1 MAVFRFSLALAA
13 CALLTSCSP
22 VAWWENLN
30 NKAQELATLEARHQA
45 LEQEYKQLKDRHF
58 LLENE
63 YAELKARLESKE
75 LSRLNLSA
83 TGSVTGRRLASIE
96 YKVPSGLAPTELQA
110 LAYSHFRE
118 NRFAEAAKTF
128 ESLLTQPE
136 AASLV
141 DARALYSAGVAWFQL
156 GNFKK
161 SQEHLE
167 QARAQ
172 ATGEEKEKIRKK
184 VDLWLRVIDR
194 RLASVPHGG

>member
-1 MAVFRFSLALAA
+1 MTLFRFSLMLTA
-13 CALLTSCSP
+13 CVLMTSCSP
-22 VAWWENLN
+22 VAWWKSVN
-30 NKAQELATLEARHQA
+30 NKAKELASLEARHQA
-45 LEQEYKQLKDRHF
+45 LEKEYQHLKERHF
-58 LLENE
+58 QLENE
-63 YAELKARLESKE
+63 FAELKASVESKE
-75 LSRLNLSA
+75 LSRVNLSA
-83 TGSVTGRRLASIE
+83 TGSVTGRHPASIG
-96 YKVPSGLAPTELQA
+96 YKVPNGLEPAELQS
-110 LAYSHFRE
+110 LAYNHLRE
-118 NRFAEAAKTF
+118 NRFAEAAVTF

-141 DARALYSAGVAWFQL
+141 DARALYSAGVAWFQV

-172 ATGEEKEKIRKK
+172 AAGEEKEKIRKK

>member
-1 MAVFRFSLALAA
+1 MPVFRSAILLTA
-13 CALLTSCSP
+13 CVLLTSCSP
-22 VAWWENLN
+22 VAWWKSLN
-30 NKAQELATLEARHQA
+30 GKAKELATLEARHQA
-45 LEQEYKQLKDRHF
+45 LEKEYKLLKEKHF
-58 LLENE
+58 QLEND
-63 YAELKARLESKE
+63 YAELKAGVESKE

-83 TGSVTGRRLASIE
+83 TGSVTGRRLASIP
-96 YKVPSGLAPTELQA
+96 YKVPHGLEPAELQA
-110 LAYSHFRE
+110 LAYNHFRE
-118 NRFAEAAKTF
+118 NRFAEAAVTF

-141 DARALYSAGVAWFQL
+141 DSRALYSAGVAWFQV

-194 RLASVPHGG
+194 QLASVPHGG

>member
-1 MAVFRFSLALAA
+1 MPMFRS
-13 CALLTSCSP
+13 ALLLIACVLMTSCSP
-22 VAWWENLN
+22 VAWWKSLN
-30 NKAQELATLEARHQA
+30 GKAKELASLEVRHEA
-45 LEQEYKQLKDRHF
+45 LEKEYKHLQERHF
-58 LLENE
+58 QLEND
-63 YAELKARLESKE
+63 YAELKSSVESKE

-83 TGSVTGRRLASIE
+83 TGSVTGRRPASIG
-96 YKVPSGLAPTELQA
+96 YKVPNGLEPAELQT

-118 NRFAEAAKTF
+118 NRFAEAAVTF

-141 DARALYSAGVAWFQL
+141 DARALYSAGVAWFQV
-156 GNFKK
+156 GNYKK

-172 ATGEEKEKIRKK
+172 ASGEEKEKIRKK

-194 RLASVPHGG
+194 QLASVPHGG

>member
-1 MAVFRFSLALAA
+1 MAVFRFSLLVTA
-13 CALLTSCSP
+13 CVLMTSCSP
-22 VAWWENLN
+22 VAWWKSLN
-30 NKAQELATLEARHQA
+30 GKAKELASLEVRHQA
-45 LEQEYKQLKDRHF
+45 LEKEYKALKESHYQ
-58 LLENE
+58 LENE
-63 YAELKARLESKE
+63 YAELKASVESKE

-83 TGSVTGRRLASIE
+83 TGSLTGRHPASIG
-96 YKVPSGLAPTELQA
+96 YKVPAGLEPAELQA

-118 NRFAEAAKTF
+118 NRFAEAAVTF

-141 DARALYSAGVAWFQL
+141 DAGDLYSAGVAWFQV

-172 ATGEEKEKIRKK
+172 ASGEEKEKIRKK